1 MLSRYVDDEAP
12 YLVAIVEPFEDRD
25 DAPVSANTLA
35 ELTAEFQRY
44 DTARRALHDI
54 EPDREPLPTEAALL
68 SFRVAGGMELDLVEQ
83 QRLLELR
90 STPARVERLLE
101 LLPAL
106 RREMEAGAAVHRRAG
121 QNGKGHM
128 HPGLTEEK

>member
-1 MLSRYVDDEAP
+1 MSAPSRA
-12 YLVAIVEPFEDRD
+12 LA
-25 DAPVSANTLA
+25 A
-35 ELTAEFQRY
+35 ELRVYRAH
-44 DTARRALHDI
+44 DVGAAR
-54 EPDREPLPTEAALL
+54 
-68 SFRVAGGMELDLVEQ
+68 Q